1 MAVAAVVAFAANGA
15 AAQSGEP
22 IKIGFSMAMTGGLGP
37 NGKSA
42 LLAQKIWEEDVNAKG
57 GLLGRPVKLIYYDDQ
72 SNPATVPGI
81 YTKLLDVD
89 KVDLVI
95 GPYATAQIAPA
106 MPIVIQR
113 NKLFIG
119 LLGLAVNS
127 EFNYPKYFVMIPS
140 GPDPKIA
147 FTKGFFDAAMAQTPK
162 PTTVA
167 IVAADQE
174 FSKNASDGAREN
186 AKKAGLKVVYDKS
199 YPPSTTDFAPIVRA
213 IQATNPDL
221 VVLCS
226 YPPDSVGLVRSINEI
241 GFKPKMIGGAMVGP
255 QATALKTQLGPAL
268 NGFVN
273 YDFWLPVPK
282 MMFPGVEALIKKYQ
296 ARAPAEGVD
305 LLGYYMAP
313 WGYAQLQVLAQA
325 IEATKGLE
333 DKKLADFIRA
343 NSFKTVLGD
352 VRFGKNG
359 EWAESRVL
367 QVQFHDIKGNDVE
380 QFRTMGTQTLLTPE
394 AYNSGHVIYPARK
407 GEVRRGHAQKEA
419 VMRAA
424 LRPSFAPRSG
434 WRRASFIYRPV
445 SPRMPRPR
453 EALARVRR
461 RSDSPRLVALSPC
474 SLRSS

>member
-1 MAVAAVVAFAANGA
+1 MVSRFKSLISAVSAVAVAAVVAFAADGA
-15 AAQSGEP
+15 AAQSREP
-22 IKIGFSMAMTGGLGP
+22 IKIGFSMAMTGGLAA

-42 LLAQKIWEEDVNAKG
+42 LLAQKIWEEDINAKG

-127 EFNYPKYFVMIPS
+127 EFNYPNYFAMIPS
-140 GPDPKIA
+140 GPDPKPA
-147 FTKGFFDAAMAQTPK
+147 FTKGFFDTAMAQTPK

-174 FSKNASDGAREN
+174 FSRNASDGAREN
-186 AKKAGLKVVYDKS
+186 AKKAGLKIVYDKT

-255 QATALKTQLGPAL
+255 QATALKTQLGAAL

-282 MMFPGVEALIKKYQ
+282 MMFPGVEELIKKYQ
-296 ARAPAEGVD
+296 ARAQAEGVD

-333 DKKLADFIRA
+333 DKKLADYIRA

-367 QVQFHDIKGNDVE
+367 QIQFHDVKGNDVE

-394 AYNSGHVIYPARK
+394 LYNSGKAVFPFEKAR
-407 GEVRRGHAQKEA
+407 
-419 VMRAA
+419 
-424 LRPSFAPRSG
+424 
-434 WRRASFIYRPV
+434 
-445 SPRMPRPR
+445 
-453 EALARVRR
+453 
-461 RSDSPRLVALSPC
+461 
-474 SLRSS
+474 

>member
-1 MAVAAVVAFAANGA
+1 MVSRFKSLISAVSAVAVAAVIAFAADGA
-15 AAQSGEP
+15 AAQSREP
-22 IKIGFSMAMTGGLGP
+22 IKIGFSMAMTGGLAA

-119 LLGLAVNS
+119 LLGLAVNT
-127 EFNYPKYFVMIPS
+127 EFNYPNYFAMIPS
-140 GPDPKIA
+140 GPDPKPA
-147 FTKGFFDAAMAQTPK
+147 FTKGFFDTAMAQTPK

-174 FSKNASDGAREN
+174 FSRNASDGAREN
-186 AKKAGLKVVYDKS
+186 AKKAGLKIVYDKS

-241 GFKPKMIGGAMVGP
+241 GFKPKMVGGAMVGP

-282 MMFPGVEALIKKYQ
+282 MMFPGVEELIRKYQ

-325 IEATKGLE
+325 IEATKSIE
-333 DKKLADFIRA
+333 DKKLADYIRA
-343 NSFKTVLGD
+343 NRFNTVLGD

-380 QFRTMGTQTLLTPE
+380 QFRSMGTQTLLTPE
-394 AYNSGHVIYPARK
+394 LYNSGNVIFPFEKAK
-407 GEVRRGHAQKEA
+407 
-419 VMRAA
+419 
-424 LRPSFAPRSG
+424 
-434 WRRASFIYRPV
+434 
-445 SPRMPRPR
+445 
-453 EALARVRR
+453 
-461 RSDSPRLVALSPC
+461 
-474 SLRSS
+474 